1 MPIRE
6 YKNIEVVVNRKPVA
20 IPKIAYNDL
29 YNPNLDMA
37 NSNNYSYNTIY
48 YDKET
53 DTIYIVAS
61 NSDGAGAYEVCWQIE
76 KGIYK
81 GRKITRGF

>member
-1 MPIRE
+1 MPTKE
-6 YKNIEVVVNRKPVA
+6 YKHIEVIVDGKPIA
-20 IPKIAYNDL
+20 IPKSAYNDL

-37 NSNNYSYNTIY
+37 NSNNYSYNTVY

-61 NSDGAGAYEVCWQIE
+61 NSDVAGGYEVCWQIE

-81 GRKITRGF
+81 GRKIGIPF